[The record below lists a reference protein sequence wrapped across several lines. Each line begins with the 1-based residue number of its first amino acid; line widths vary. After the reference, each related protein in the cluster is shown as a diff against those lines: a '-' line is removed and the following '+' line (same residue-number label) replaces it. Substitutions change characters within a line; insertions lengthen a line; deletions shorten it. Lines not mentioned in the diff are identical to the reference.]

1 MSIYKKGEI
10 KMKKIFMLVMFIMA
24 FAATCFANDGVS
36 DGVTGNPNISIQ
48 NVEGID
54 LAMIYE
60 PNGDT
65 ANGFIVNIT
74 YDENAPF
81 IVRSKAINNP
91 NNGDPGYMFGAKEV
105 YSVINSDPCFDLPMH
120 VIVYYFYGKVDTY
133 AYVMYEF
140 KDGTQ
145 TIHKCGT
152 LGQKEFDLVNV
163 IRKYAVHL

>member
-1 MSIYKKGEI
+1 
-10 KMKKIFMLVMFIMA
+10 MKKIFMFVMFIMA

-54 LAMIYE
+54 VAMIYE

-81 IVRSKAINNP
+81 IVRSNAINNP

-105 YSVINSDPCFDLPMH
+105 YSVINNDPCFDLPMH

-163 IRKYAVHL
+163 IKKYAVHL